1 VDARRPIAIKLL
13 AAMAVI
19 FVLFTVVSLGGALY
33 RTIKTGVPLVDLA
46 TAAKLVDFLL
56 WLGLLVAI
64 WRQSRIAVVL
74 SVALLGK
81 ACVILY
87 LMRSVFDAL
96 SSDQMVQV
104 GMVVAALTFL
114 VPAAFV
120 EATFR
125 LWRQGKLR

>member
-1 VDARRPIAIKLL
+1 MDARRPIAIKLL